1 MKVIILAGGFG
12 TRLSEY
18 THLIPKP
25 MVQIG
30 GRPIIWHIMQ
40 RYAYFGHKEF
50 LIALGYKAEIIKD
63 YFLKYR
69 PLNSDFEIDLSN
81 GNIKYLSIE
90 KIDWKVTLVDTGLK
104 TMTGGRIKRLKNFI
118 GNESFLMTYGDGV
131 ADINIEDL
139 IKFHEDHG
147 KLATLCAVRPPARF
161 GDLQF
166 DGANVVSFKE
176 KTQIN
181 EGWINGGF
189 FVCKPQ
195 VLDFIEGDQQMF
207 EREPMESLVKSG
219 QLMAYKHH
227 GFWQC
232 MDTKRDHERLEDL
245 WKKSAPWL

>member
-18 THLIPKP
+18 TDLIPKP

-40 RYAYFGHKEF
+40 RYAYFGYKEF

-69 PLNSDFEIDLSN
+69 QLNSDFEIDLSN

-147 KLATLCAVRPPARF
+147 KLATLCAVRPAARF
-161 GDLQF
+161 GDLEF

-176 KTQIN
+176 KNSNQ
-181 EGWINGGF
+181 
-189 FVCKPQ
+189 
-195 VLDFIEGDQQMF
+195 
-207 EREPMESLVKSG
+207 
-219 QLMAYKHH
+219 
-227 GFWQC
+227 
-232 MDTKRDHERLEDL
+232 
-245 WKKSAPWL
+245 